1 AAICLS
7 SLGQL
12 VRPRPMSSER
22 SLGPIYSP
30 SISGALAMASTFSN
44 ACIVSTIT
52 RQITSSLARCT
63 YASSG
68 SDNVGRLAAMLRQPR
83 GAYRQARPAA
93 SASAEGVTI
102 GTMTPYAPA
111 SRTYEIYSGEFL
123 GRRTIGT
130 ASELPIAWIQ
140 ATTDSWLTPTPCC
153 QSMTTASKPAW
164 PIISAI
170 YGLPVEHQPCT
181 AGLP

>member
-1 AAICLS
+1 MRCTAAICLS

-12 VRPRPMSSER
+12 ARLRPMSSDR
-22 SLGPIYSP
+22 SLGPIYRP
-30 SISGALAMASTFSN
+30 SISGALAIASTFSK
-44 ACIVSTIT
+44 ALVVSTMT
-52 RQITSSLARCT
+52 RQMTSSLARCT

-68 SDNVGRLAAMLRQPR
+68 SDNVGRLPAILRQPR

-93 SASAEGVTI
+93 SASSYVLTM

-130 ASELPIAWIQ
+130 ASELPIAWIH
-140 ATTDSWLTPTPCC
+140 ATTDSWLG
-153 QSMTTASKPAW
+153 SW
-164 PIISAI
+164 PLLVIVKRDI
-170 YGLPVEHQPCT
+170 
-181 AGLP
+181 